1 MVLDLV
7 DKEGTKSGK
16 GLSWSWFGLNDG
28 KRDAKILRELGELY
42 KGSAIDVDVFD
53 KKIKGL
59 TVSSRANAKEM
70 KANSA
75 NNIEFSKGLLNAA
88 ASADKMTISTKLA
101 ALGMN
106 ILKTAMNMAVT
117 AAVSWVIFEGIPKLI
132 DAVTV
137 SYEEQIETL
146 ATLKEE
152 VKKFHSHFCETGK
165 LIF

>member
-42 KGSAIDVDVFD
+42 KDSAIDVDTFNQ
-53 KKIKGL
+53 KIKGL
-59 TVSSRANAKEM
+59 TVSSRENAKEM

-88 ASADKMTISTKLA
+88 ASADKMTISTRLLEGSMK
-101 ALGMN
+101 ALKIAG
-106 ILKTAMNMAVT
+106 NMALMFIVT
-117 AAVSWVIFEGIPKLI
+117 EALSIPFRI
-132 DAVTV
+132 A
-137 SYEEQIETL
+137 E
-146 ATLKEE
+146 
-152 VKKFHSHFCETGK
+152 
-165 LIF
+165 